1 MAADE
6 VGGELELGVELLELG
21 EEAMD
26 EVAGAGAAAGVV
38 AEADDELLEL
48 PDATNRHGA
57 VSRARGAGRTD
68 ERKGESARER
78 WRRKGRGNGDDDDD
92 EQRRRK
98 P

>member
-38 AEADDELLEL
+38 AEADDELL
-48 PDATNRHGA
+48 
-57 VSRARGAGRTD
+57 
-68 ERKGESARER
+68 
-78 WRRKGRGNGDDDDD
+78 
-92 EQRRRK
+92 
-98 P
+98 